1 MSKSY
6 DFTKDL
12 REAKL
17 MVDNLE
23 SYVRGDELYQTVGG
37 FFSKIP
43 SLTVGAVL
51 MRLRR
56 LNDLNSYLDDAQR
69 QTFTEINQ
77 KFETTRE
84 DWRTHYEEKLV
95 REAHSRLDAMHNF
108 FRECQDSL
116 QNCAGLYRPEIL
128 RRTIVQEI
136 MYEMTHLKLSEAD
149 LTRKVRGTDGKLRG
163 VLRSADFQ
171 WADVL
176 RPAYP
181 EKDFWWLYNAPP
193 NDPTA

>member
-1 MSKSY
+1 MSASY
-6 DFTKDL
+6 DFAKDL

-17 MVDNLE
+17 MTDNLG
-23 SYVRGDELYQTVGG
+23 SYVRGTELYQTVGG
-37 FFSKIP
+37 FFSKMP

-56 LNDLNSYLDDAQR
+56 LDELHGYLDDTQR
-69 QTFTEINQ
+69 QTLADIRT
-77 KFETTRE
+77 KFEAVRD
-84 DWRTHYEEKLV
+84 DWRLHYEEKLT

-108 FRECQDSL
+108 FRECGDSPP
-116 QNCAGLYRPEIL
+116 NCAGLYRPEIL

-136 MYEMTHLKLSEAD
+136 VYECATLKLNEPD
-149 LTRKVRGTDGKLRG
+149 LIQKVRATDGKLRG

-171 WADVL
+171 WAAVL

-181 EKDFWWLYNAPP
+181 ETDFWWLYNAPP
-193 NDPTA
+193 SDFN